1 MLADE
6 FTAQVSVEEDSEITV
21 EVRDARTRSA
31 HAQYTKQVLEWKVRN
46 SSELRSGEL

>member
-6 FTAQVSVEEDSEITV
+6 FTAQASAEENSEITI

-31 HAQYTKQVLEWKVRN
+31 HAQYTKQVLEWKARN
-46 SSELRSGEL
+46 SLELRSGEL